1 MFGKIMTTALLA
13 IAASAQ
19 TSYTIDGSHSSA
31 QFSVRHLMIS
41 NVKGEFRDVKGTVVY
56 DPNNLP
62 ASRIEATIAVDSIYT
77 GEPKRDAH
85 LKTADFFDAAKYPLI
100 GFRSERL
107 WKSGGK
113 VFAKG
118 ALSMHGVTREVTL
131 EIEGPTAEV
140 KDPWGNLRF
149 GASAKTK
156 INRKDWGLAWN
167 QALETG
173 GVMVGEEVTITL
185 EIEAVRP
192 AAKTAAPPS
201 AQ

>member
-1 MFGKIMTTALLA
+1 
-13 IAASAQ
+13 
-19 TSYTIDGSHSSA
+19 
-31 QFSVRHLMIS
+31 
-41 NVKGEFRDVKGTVVY
+41 
-56 DPNNLP
+56 
-62 ASRIEATIAVDSIYT
+62 
-77 GEPKRDAH
+77 
-85 LKTADFFDAAKYPLI
+85 
-100 GFRSERL
+100 
-107 WKSGGK
+107 
-113 VFAKG
+113 
-118 ALSMHGVTREVTL
+118 MHGVTREVTL